1 MALVFPQL
9 GVKTGI
15 QINKH
20 SPLSDAGLQLA
31 SLDTFLFKGKLAI
44 MSPVSHPIRWS
55 FSFILGPLHCLII
68 FPTSREH
75 RNIVQS
81 CTIMS
86 HEVDGHFQKKVQ
98 KDLLRQNILSSQLF
112 VLVLIFLFS
121 TYWPCP
127 QPWLKFCNVPIQTLG
142 DLT

>member
-31 SLDTFLFKGKLAI
+31 SLDTFLFEAKLAI
-44 MSPVSHPIRWS
+44 MSLVSHPTRWS

-86 HEVDGHFQKKVQ
+86 HEVDGHFQKEFKKIFSGRTFWVNNCLSLI
-98 KDLLRQNILSSQLF
+98 LLFCFRHTGPALNLDSSF
-112 VLVLIFLFS
+112 V
-121 TYWPCP
+121 
-127 QPWLKFCNVPIQTLG
+127 NVPIQTLG